1 MKEKVSL
8 LEIFWVF
15 FRMSPITFGGGYAM
29 IPIIEREIVFRKK
42 WMKMQEVSD
51 TLALAGT
58 APGAIAINASIYI
71 GYRIRGI
78 LGALIAMFGALIP
91 TFIIVVTLGS
101 LYLYFQ
107 DNTYVNAAFKG
118 ISGAVVALITY
129 AAFKI
134 SKTSIIDKSTAILSM
149 IMVLGMIILKLHPI
163 LVIVLGA
170 ILGILITKIKEKL
183 GIVVQFEKEE
193 QQTNASQ
200 TDQAS

>member
-42 WMKMQEVSD
+42 WMKMQDVSD